1 MREHDPVA
9 SLGHDRQFGAR
20 LVGPH
25 AQPEETE
32 AEFGADLLD
41 LLEVAAGLGA
51 GLVKI
56 FERSARQFELPRGF
70 EADRA
75 VAARQRDDVSAL
87 DHRLPAE
94 AGEDRKSTRL

>member
-32 AEFGADLLD
+32 AEFGTDLLD

-56 FERSARQFELPRGF
+56 FERSARQVELPRGF

-75 VAARQRDDVSAL
+75 VAARQRDDVSAQS
-87 DHRLPAE
+87 RRASCG
-94 AGEDRKSTRL
+94 ARVCSYG